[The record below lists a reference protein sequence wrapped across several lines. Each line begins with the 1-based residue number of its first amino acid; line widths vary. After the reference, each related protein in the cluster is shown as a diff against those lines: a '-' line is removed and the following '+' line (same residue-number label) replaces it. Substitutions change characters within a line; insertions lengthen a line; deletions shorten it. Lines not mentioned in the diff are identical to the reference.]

1 MQPPDSLLQRLT
13 REEPSLASIRDLD
26 HYKYRALSLQG
37 MGTKWV
43 ESTKP
48 SYDNFK
54 IWRLALNQS
63 VSDIFTQSMA

>member
-13 REEPSLASIRDLD
+13 REEPSLVSIRDLD
-26 HYKYRALSLQG
+26 HYKYRASSLQG

-43 ESTKP
+43 ESTRP

-54 IWRLALNQS
+54 IWHLALNQS
-63 VSDIFTQSMA
+63 VSDILT